1 MNKKPP
7 ELHIVD
13 GTKSRVGEAASIPAD
28 LKKRI
33 PEAEWM
39 ENPDAWNKSKFI
51 EETSEFLFA
60 VYGIG
65 NDQDKHTLAMLAD
78 HIDTYVKCTKGINK
92 NGIITTFNNGATV
105 GPNPYIGVRNKTMTL
120 IIQLMNELGLTPR
133 SRLSAGKVEKESPL
147 AAFLKGPMAK

>member
-7 ELHIVD
+7 ELHVVD
-13 GTKSRVGEAASIPAD
+13 GTKSRVGEAASIPAE

-39 ENPDAWNKSKFI
+39 ENPDSWDKRKFI
-51 EETSEFLFA
+51 AETSEFLFT

-65 NDQDKHTLAMLAD
+65 NDQDKHALAMLAD
-78 HIDTYVKCTKGINK
+78 YIDTYVKCMKGINK

-147 AAFLKGPMAK
+147 AAFLLGPMAK